1 MVKPVRDISAI
12 FGDMPLLDGSESF
25 ESIDCD
31 KLLPFSKHPFNEISE
46 AKKQVMAKSI
56 SEEGIL
62 NPIIV
67 HKQADGKY
75 MILAGHKRTAA
86 NILAGN
92 KDIPC
97 IIKEGL
103 SEAQQVAIVNKTNLT
118 QTGLGDLTYMEQ
130 ARAYQLE
137 YETLLNDR
145 KDSDSKFQDSRCT
158 REFLAK
164 QYGMTDSSMRRY
176 LALNKLIVQ
185 FQELLEINKLKF
197 SVAVDIS
204 SLSEEQQSN
213 MYDFITEQDL
223 KISTANSKI
232 LINMAKS
239 GDFDKNMLHIK
250 DNNSLNIKLNENLKN
265 VFKTEDTK
273 SIKKKVGK
281 SIEFSQIILP
291 KWFNDNGISV
301 EEDTLYD
308 NIIELLDKIKNVS
321 PEIIMEKFVKKI

>member
-1 MVKPVRDISAI
+1 MVKPVRNISAI
-12 FGDMPLLDGSESF
+12 FGDMSVLDGTESF
-25 ESIDCD
+25 ETIACN
-31 KLLPFSKHPFNEISE
+31 KLVPYSKHPFNEISDV
-46 AKKQVMAKSI
+46 KKQIMAESI
-56 SEEGIL
+56 KKEGVL

-67 HKQADGKY
+67 HKLPNGKY

-92 KDIPC
+92 KEIPC

-103 SEAQQVAIVNKTNLT
+103 SDAQQVAIVNKTNLT

-164 QYGMTDSSMRRY
+164 QYGMTDSSMRRI
-176 LALNKLIVQ
+176 LALNKLIMQ

-204 SLSEEQQSN
+204 SLLEEQQIHLYNFMIES
-213 MYDFITEQDL
+213 DL
-223 KISTANSKI
+223 KISTSNSKH
-232 LINMAKS
+232 LIKMAKC
-239 GDFDKNMLHIK
+239 GEFNIDMLSVK
-250 DNNSLNIKLNENLKN
+250 DNNSVNIKLNEELRTI
-265 VFKTEDTK
+265 FKTEDIK
-273 SIKKKVGK
+273 SVRKKVSQ
-281 SIEFSQIILP
+281 SIEFSQVTLP
-291 KWFNDNGISV
+291 KWFLDNGISIG
-301 EEDTLYD
+301 EDTMYD
-308 NIIELLDKIKNVS
+308 HLIKLLDKIRNIS
-321 PEIIMEKFVKKI
+321 PEMLEWKNL

>member
-1 MVKPVRDISAI
+1 MVKPVRNISAI
-12 FGDMPLLDGSESF
+12 FGDMPILDGTENF
-25 ESIDCD
+25 ESISCD
-31 KLLPFSKHPFNEISE
+31 KLVPYIRHPFNEISE
-46 AKKQVMAKSI
+46 VKKQIMAKSI
-56 SEEGIL
+56 KEQGVL

-67 HKQADGKY
+67 HKMTDGYY

-92 KDIPC
+92 TEIPC

-158 REFLAK
+158 REVLAK

-176 LALNKLIVQ
+176 LSLNKLIMQ
-185 FQELLEINKLKF
+185 FQELLENNQLKF

-204 SLSEEQQSN
+204 SLLEEQQLHL
-213 MYDFITEQDL
+213 YRFIIENDL
-223 KISTANSKI
+223 KISTANSKA

-239 GDFDKNMLHIK
+239 GDFYKEELSAK
-250 DNNSLNIKLNENLKN
+250 DNANLNIKLNDNLKKA
-265 VFKTEDTK
+265 FKNEDIK
-273 SIKKKVGK
+273 SLKKKVSK

-291 KWFNDNGISV
+291 KWFNDNGISI
-301 EEDTLYD
+301 EEETMFEQ
-308 NIIELLDKIKNVS
+308 IIEFLDTVKKVS
-321 PEIIMEKFVKKI
+321 PELLICKNL